1 MFCATCLVDVAESD
15 LLSHVLIEHLMKKL
29 DRLATSVADLRQ
41 TVAEIELQLTQLT
54 TTMGQ

>member
-1 MFCATCLVDVAESD
+1 
-15 LLSHVLIEHLMKKL
+15 MKKL